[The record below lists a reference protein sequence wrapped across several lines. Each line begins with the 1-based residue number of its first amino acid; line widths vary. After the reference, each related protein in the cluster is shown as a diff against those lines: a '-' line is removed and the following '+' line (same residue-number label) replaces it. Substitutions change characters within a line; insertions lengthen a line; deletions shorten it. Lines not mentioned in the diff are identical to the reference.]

1 MPFASAG
8 SVAVFSCK
16 YRLFFGALPVHAKIK
31 MALTSIQDDLQKNA
45 GTPNSI
51 KNCR

>member
-1 MPFASAG
+1 MNAFR
-8 SVAVFSCK
+8 FSGVDC
-16 YRLFFGALPVHAKIK
+16 RAQLQIPPVFGALPVHEIK
-31 MALTSIQDDLQKNA
+31 MALTSIPDDLQNNA